1 MTARM
6 ITATSRRAQVEVISI
21 AFAGTITQES
31 KKTLVNTHTTNTFF
45 FFLLCSS
52 FIQYVFTFLH
62 SRNLYFTKYK
72 FLHSINSLVSKILL
86 PPEEPCVLPTNWADS
101 ASFSMVV
108 GVEEEEGRR
117 EEADVGG
124 MFWVVSAALE
134 GDSVCP
140 E

>member
-21 AFAGTITQES
+21 AFAGTIAHES
-31 KKTLVNTHTTNTFF
+31 KKALVNTHTTNIFF
-45 FFLLCSS
+45 VLCSS
-52 FIQYVFTFLH
+52 LIQNVFTFLL

-86 PPEEPCVLPTNWADS
+86 PPKEPCVLPRNWADS

-124 MFWVVSAALE
+124 MFWVVFA
-134 GDSVCP
+134 G
-140 E
+140 

>member
-21 AFAGTITQES
+21 AFAGTITHES
-31 KKTLVNTHTTNTFF
+31 KKTLVNTQQTFF
-45 FFLLCSS
+45 FFVLCSS

-62 SRNLYFTKYK
+62 SRNLYSQNISS
-72 FLHSINSLVSKILL
+72 HNSLVSKILL
-86 PPEEPCVLPTNWADS
+86 PPEEPCVLSTNWADS

-124 MFWVVSAALE
+124 MFWVVFAALE